1 MEALRLE
8 RVRSFNR
15 TVTERIGA
23 LEGEYLDRGR
33 PLGASRL
40 LWEIDEAGVDVR
52 TIRRRLG
59 LDSGYTSRLL
69 RGLEREGLIAV
80 EPDPDDQR
88 VRMIRLT
95 AAGRAEKAELDRL
108 SDSLAASL
116 LVPLGDGRAQ
126 RLVDAMDTVTNLL
139 TAGMVEISIE
149 DPTNDA
155 ARFCIDAYFAEL
167 DLRFDAGFDPSVSIS
182 ADADELTPPNGLL
195 LVARL
200 RGEPIACGALKLHT
214 PYPAEL
220 KRMWVS
226 PEARGLGLG
235 RRILDELEEAA
246 RVRGADVVRLETNES
261 LIEAIALYRSSG
273 YEEVEP
279 FNEEPYAQHWFE
291 KRIDPDLRPR

>member
-1 MEALRLE
+1 ME